1 MHFVFVTTI
10 VATRFVRA
18 VAYRDETPQ
27 AGEVMGSY
35 GKRKK
40 GDAKAEGKKWQHDR
54 GAATRHVCLICG
66 SRTERAQRVPST
78 SL

>member
-1 MHFVFVTTI
+1 
-10 VATRFVRA
+10 
-18 VAYRDETPQ
+18 
-27 AGEVMGSY
+27 MGSY